1 MKPLII
7 GMAGGTASGKTTIA
21 RVFAA
26 HTGATL
32 LGHDRYYRDFPDP
45 AAANFDHPDAL
56 DTALL
61 VDHLDVLRAGGTAL
75 VPRYDFATH
84 RRVPERDHVEPA
96 PLILVEG
103 ILVLTDAALRARF
116 DVTVYVDCP
125 DDVRLLRRM
134 LRDLRERG
142 RDVDGVARQYL
153 ASVRPMHQTYVV
165 PSAVHARVHLD
176 GQQPT
181 ELEVE
186 RLIQEILP

>member
-21 RVFAA
+21 RAFAA
-26 HTGATL
+26 RTGATL

-45 AAANFDHPDAL
+45 SAANFDHPDAL

-61 VDHLDVLRAGGTAL
+61 VDHLDELRGGGSAY

-96 PLILVEG
+96 PLVLVEG
-103 ILVLTDAALRARF
+103 ILVLTDEALRARF
-116 DVTVYVDCP
+116 DITVFVDCP

-142 RDVDGVARQYL
+142 RDVEGVARQYL
-153 ASVRPMHQTYVV
+153 ATVRPMHQTFVV
-165 PSAVHARVHLD
+165 PSAVHAQVRLD

-181 ELEVE
+181 DHEVD
-186 RLIQEILP
+186 RLIREARA